1 MPGARTPFYTPPDKS
16 FDPELEMI
24 RRMLTVIFL
33 GTAGS
38 LPTPERSPSAVLINR
53 EGELL
58 LFDCGEGTQRQMMR
72 AKTGMMSLDTI
83 FITHHHADH
92 ILGIPGLLE
101 TMAFQG
107 RRDPVTIAGPPR
119 TSEVVELFGRLCYYS
134 RKFPVRALELEPGDV
149 VRREGYEIEA
159 VRTSHSVPSLGY
171 CLREDPR
178 PGRFNRER
186 ASALGIPPGPL
197 FGRLQRGGAVE
208 VGGRTVRP
216 EEVMGPP
223 RPGRKIV
230 YTGDTRPTPEVE
242 EASRGADLLIH
253 DGSLDDGMA
262 DWAAET
268 MHTTAGEAARLAE
281 RAGAR
286 RLVLT
291 HISSRY
297 SDDVGPL
304 LADARKHFPSVQIAE
319 DLLKIEVKLRDL

>member
-1 MPGARTPFYTPPDKS
+1 
-16 FDPELEMI
+16 
-24 RRMLTVIFL
+24 MLTVTFL

-38 LPTPERSPSAVLINR
+38 LPTPERNPSAVLINR
-53 EGELL
+53 EGELI

-72 AKTGMMSLDTI
+72 AKTGMMSLDYI

-107 RRDPVTIAGPPR
+107 RKEPVTIGGPVR
-119 TSEVVELFGRLCYYS
+119 TAELVDLFDRLCYYS
-134 RKFPVRALELEPGDV
+134 RKFPVRALELEAGDV
-149 VRREGYEIEA
+149 VEMDGYEVEA
-159 VRTSHSVPSLGY
+159 IRTAHSIPSLGY

-178 PGRFNRER
+178 PGRFNRAKAIE
-186 ASALGIPPGPL
+186 LGVPSGPL
-197 FGRLQRGGAVE
+197 FGRIQQGETVEVEGGAV
-208 VGGRTVRP
+208 GP
-216 EEVMGPP
+216 EDVMGPA
-223 RPGRKIV
+223 RPGRKVV
-230 YTGDTRPTPEVE
+230 YTGDSRPTPEIE

-253 DGSLDDGMA
+253 DGSLGDEMA
-262 DWAAET
+262 DWAKET
-268 MHTTAGEAARLAE
+268 MHSTAGEAAELAE

-304 LADARKHFPSVQIAE
+304 LADARRHFSDVVVAE
-319 DLLKIEVKLRDL
+319 DLMKVELKLRDR

>member
-1 MPGARTPFYTPPDKS
+1 
-16 FDPELEMI
+16 
-24 RRMLTVIFL
+24 MLTVTFL

-53 EGELL
+53 EGELI

-72 AKTGMMSLDTI
+72 AKTGMMRLDYI

-107 RRDPVTIAGPPR
+107 RKEPLTIVGPVR
-119 TSEVVELFGRLCYYS
+119 TAEVVDLFDRLCYYS
-134 RKFPVRALELEPGDV
+134 RKFPVRALELEAGDT
-149 VRREGYEIEA
+149 VRMDGCEVEA
-159 VRTSHSVPSLGY
+159 IRTVHSVPSIGY

-186 ASALGIPPGPL
+186 AMELGVPPGPL
-197 FGRLQRGGAVE
+197 FGRLQRGDAVAGE
-208 VGGRTVRP
+208 GRVVRP
-216 EEVMGPP
+216 EDVMGPS
-223 RPGRKIV
+223 RPGRKVV
-230 YTGDTRPTPEVE
+230 YTGDSRPTPEIE

-253 DGSLDDGMA
+253 DGSLGDEMGA
-262 DWAAET
+262 WAVET
-268 MHTTAGEAARLAE
+268 MHSTAGEAAELAE
-281 RAGAR
+281 RAGVR
-286 RLVLT
+286 KLVLT

-304 LADARKHFPSVQIAE
+304 LADARRHFPEVLVAE
-319 DLLKIEVKLRDL
+319 DLMKIEVKLRDR